1 MKNIREIR
9 TLPIS
14 ELTDEEIVKAT
25 MDRLKAKCVM
35 LVYEDSENGI
45 AFLGRYR
52 KGGSLLLNQLKKA
65 WEEKWGKLTKIE
77 EEEK

>member
-1 MKNIREIR
+1 MRNIREIR

-25 MDRLKAKCVM
+25 MDRLKARCVM
-35 LVYEDSENGI
+35 LVYEDNENRI
-45 AFLGRYR
+45 SFLGRYK
-52 KGGSLLLNQLKKA
+52 KGGYLLLSQLKKA

-77 EEEK
+77 EE

>member
-1 MKNIREIR
+1 MRNIREIR

-35 LVYEDSENGI
+35 LVYEDNENGI

-65 WEEKWGKLTKIE
+65 WEDKWGKLTRLE
-77 EEEK
+77 EEI